1 MLKLVTK
8 KSDVDLLRGS
18 VLKALIVYSIPL
30 IITNVIQLLFHATDV
45 AVLGI
50 MAGDHEV
57 AAVGACG
64 SLISLLVSLFNGLA
78 TGTNVLVAK
87 RVGAADRDGARRAV
101 GTSLV
106 VALLSGFILMVVALV
121 GARYFLILM
130 NCQAEVLDSATAYM
144 RIYFCGMPIL
154 MLYNFVAGILRSV
167 GDSTRP
173 MMYMLISGCLNVCL
187 NVLFV
192 GVLRLTVA
200 GVAIA
205 TVLSNFVALLLAFRA
220 LVSDKDF
227 CKLEKQNLVIRKKEF
242 ADILRVGIPSSLC
255 GIFFYI
261 ANVIVSTAVNSMG
274 TEAMTANAI
283 AGQYDSFIY
292 VIGSAIAAS
301 CMAFVG
307 QNMGARKLDR
317 VKSVIRVSVTVT
329 TVACTVVGLA
339 FVLLSHPLCSF
350 VTSDA
355 GVIAIAQ
362 KRMLILCMT
371 YVTSGIMEILSLSLS
386 SMGWHRSTM
395 YVGFFCGLGARVV
408 WAKGIWPALG
418 TLVTLYISFPVSNLL
433 AIGVYILIFRHAMR
447 VLEARYAYRK
457 QVQPQS

>member
-1 MLKLVTK
+1 MIKLLSRNK
-8 KSDVDLLRGS
+8 NPDLLRGS
-18 VLKALIVYSIPL
+18 VLKALILYSIPL

-87 RVGAADRDGARRAV
+87 SVGATDREGARRAV

-106 VALLSGFILMVVALV
+106 VALLSGLILMVVALV
-121 GARYFLILM
+121 GARYFLRLM
-130 NCQAEVLDSATAYM
+130 NCQTEVLDSATAYM
-144 RIYFCGMPIL
+144 QIYFCGMPIL

-173 MMYMLISGCLNVCL
+173 MMYMLISGCLNVGL

-227 CKLEKQNLVIRKKEF
+227 CKLEKRNLVIRKKEF

-283 AGQYDSFIY
+283 SSQFDGIIY
-292 VIGSAIAAS
+292 QVGCSIAIS
-301 CMAFVG
+301 CMVMVG
-307 QNMGARKLDR
+307 QCYGAGDLKR
-317 VKSVIRVSVTVT
+317 IRQTMRCGVGYA
-329 TVACTVVGLA
+329 TVASLTLGA
-339 FVLLSHPLCSF
+339 IFVLLSEPMLYIMTDSSAVVSIAKERMTILCLTYF
-350 VTSDA
+350 VTSIMEVFSFSLRSLGRA
-355 GVIAIAQ
+355 GV
-362 KRMLILCMT
+362 
-371 YVTSGIMEILSLSLS
+371 
-386 SMGWHRSTM
+386 TM
-395 YVGFFCGLGARVV
+395 FVGAVCGLWIRAAWVFL
-408 WAKGIWPALG
+408 IWPMLKTLG
-418 TLVTLYISFPVSNLL
+418 SLYLAYLPSALL
-433 AIGVYILIFRHAMR
+433 AILVYLFVYLGIMK
-447 VLEARYAYRK
+447 K
-457 QVQPQS
+457 QELQM